1 VGHTLPGVSS
11 PGQRWRLRRP
21 EGHGG
26 APRLL
31 ALITYVYLAWW
42 IVPIAVAVRASFSTT
57 DAALPQ
63 GFTTE
68 WYRAVI
74 QDPGLREIF
83 LRTLR
88 LASLT
93 ALIATP
99 LGAAMALGIDRW
111 RSRAST
117 IATGVVVLAVATPQI
132 ALAVAFFLLF
142 GFLFTFVGLDV
153 RAQLLTHVTLA
164 IPFVVVIVRARLTQL
179 GNEYEEMAMD
189 LGASPAGSIGRVL
202 MPLTA
207 PAVVAAAVVAFT
219 LSFDNLVLSNAV
231 CLRLENCATVPILMY
246 ASAVGHAASP
256 DIYAVA
262 TLALLVSVTGFGMV
276 LAAVRL
282 MRSAYRSVG

>member
-1 VGHTLPGVSS
+1 MRHILPGVSS
-11 PGQRWRLRRP
+11 AGRRWRLRRP
-21 EGHGG
+21 AGHGG
-26 APRLL
+26 ALLL
-31 ALITYVYLAWW
+31 ALLTYGYLAWW

-88 LASLT
+88 LDSLT
-93 ALIATP
+93 
-99 LGAAMALGIDRW
+99 
-111 RSRAST
+111 
-117 IATGVVVLAVATPQI
+117 VVIATPQI

-164 IPFVVVIVRARLTQL
+164 IPFVVVIVRARLAQL
-179 GNEYEEMAMD
+179 GPEYEEIAMD
-189 LGASPAGSIGRVL
+189 LGASPAGSIRRVL
-202 MPLTA
+202 IPLVA

-231 CLRLENCATVPILMY
+231 CLRLENCGTVPILMY
-246 ASAVGHAASP
+246 SSAVGHPASP

-262 TLALLVSVTGFGMV
+262 TLALLVSVTGFAIV
-276 LAAVRL
+276 LAAIRF
-282 MRSAYRSVG
+282 MRPRR